1 MRPFLS
7 RHPATILP
15 GLALCGAV
23 AAAAVLAEAA
33 ELRLFGRAWLE
44 GLVLAIL
51 LGAALRTVW
60 PMGPRFLPGIGFG
73 ARFVL
78 ELAIVLLGASISA
91 AALAAAGPMLILG
104 IAAVVAASLAASY
117 GIGRLVGLPA
127 RLATLVACGN
137 SICGNSAIAAAA
149 PAIGADGDDVA
160 ASIALTA
167 VLGVVVVLLLPLL
180 VPALGLSFA
189 QYGIFAGLTVYAV
202 PQVVVATAPVAV
214 LSVQLGT
221 LVKLVRVLM
230 LGPVV
235 LALTLARG
243 GQGRRPP
250 LHRMVPWFILG
261 FLAMMGLRSSGLLP
275 AALLPVLATSSGV
288 LTVVAMAGL
297 GLTVDVRQVARTSSR
312 VAVAVVLSMAVL
324 GLLSLAMLHVLAIA

>member
-1 MRPFLS
+1 MRTFL
-7 RHPATILP
+7 PCNPIAILP

-23 AAAAVLAEAA
+23 TAAAYLAEAA

-44 GLVLAIL
+44 ALVLAIL
-51 LGAALRTVW
+51 IGTTVRTVW
-60 PMGPRFLPGIGFG
+60 QMGPRFLPGIGFG

-78 ELAIVLLGASISA
+78 EVAIVLLGASIST
-91 AALAAAGPMLILG
+91 AALVAAGPMLILG
-104 IAAVVAASLAASY
+104 IAAVVAASLMASY

-167 VLGVVVVLLLPLL
+167 VLGVAVVLLLPLL
-180 VPALGLSFA
+180 VPALGLSFT

-202 PQVVVATAPVAV
+202 PQVVVATAPVAA

-235 LALTLARG
+235 LALTLVQG

-261 FLAMMGLRSSGLLP
+261 FLAMMALRSLGLLP
-275 AALLPVLATSSGV
+275 APLLPPLTEAAGV

-297 GLTVDVRQVARTSSR
+297 GLTVDIRQVAGASGR
-312 VAVAVVLSMAVL
+312 VAVAVVLSMAIL
-324 GLLSLAMLHVLAIA
+324 GLLSLGLLHVLAIA